1 MAKIEI
7 EDAKKIA
14 LDFTAKMG
22 SVIWG
27 HEIES
32 LKPIENKWVVRIK
45 SNFLGD
51 TETVYLEIDMDT
63 GKVLSYEKT

>member
-22 SVIWG
+22 SVFWS

-45 SNFLGD
+45 STFLGEI
-51 TETVYLEIDMDT
+51 ETVNLEIDVDT

>member
-1 MAKIEI
+1 MEKIEI

-22 SVIWG
+22 SIIWG

-51 TETVYLEIDMDT
+51 TETVNLEIDMYT

>member
-1 MAKIEI
+1 MEKIEI

-51 TETVYLEIDMDT
+51 TETVNLEIDMDT

>member
-51 TETVYLEIDMDT
+51 TETVNLEIDMDT